1 MIIFCTPK
9 SNFIMLQ
16 NLNQPQVI
24 TDIQKVDY
32 EVRYYGEFW
41 LGVGFAFGEMLF
53 ASVPADY
60 DPQAAISDDGSTD
73 FWKKTSAA
81 AEVEDTHEGA

>member
-1 MIIFCTPK
+1 
-9 SNFIMLQ
+9 
-16 NLNQPQVI
+16 
-24 TDIQKVDY
+24 
-32 EVRYYGEFW
+32 
-41 LGVGFAFGEMLF
+41 MLF

-73 FWKKTSAA
+73 FWKKTNAA

>member
-1 MIIFCTPK
+1 M
-9 SNFIMLQ
+9 
-16 NLNQPQVI
+16 
-24 TDIQKVDY
+24 VDWCFSFPT
-32 EVRYYGEFW
+32 VATLISTASPLAAAASF
-41 LGVGFAFGEMLF
+41 F

-73 FWKKTSAA
+73 FWKKTNAA